1 MKRVALVILMVLGA
15 CDATD
20 SRGWLVD
27 RTRLL
32 GARTEAD
39 GDPTRASVAVGEHAN
54 VTWLV
59 ASPTPAVALSY
70 AWAACAPPS
79 SDLPTPRC
87 EGAVLASGSGSAGT
101 TGLVGVGLV
110 VPQTAGTDLFMLGA
124 FCSDG
129 SAPPVLDLVHFTATC
144 ANGTALLGT
153 TSLAIGGTNHNPP
166 IDDGDVLLD
175 DQPLPPSMV
184 GPVDAP
190 CTGAPEAPV
199 VLASGGDR
207 QLRFRF
213 HDEQRELADNGVRES
228 LVASHVV
235 SAGVLDR
242 QYSALDP
249 NEAAPKTVK
258 IPWTPP
264 VASDVPD
271 VGRII
276 ELFFVLRDGRGG
288 TTFARR
294 TLCAR
299 SH

>member
-1 MKRVALVILMVLGA
+1 VKRVVLVLLGLLGA
-15 CDATD
+15 CDDTD
-20 SRGWLVD
+20 ARGWLVD

-32 GARTEAD
+32 GARTEAAS
-39 GDPTRASVAVGEHAN
+39 DPTRASVAVGEQAN

-79 SDLPTPRC
+79 GDLPSPRC

-101 TGLVGVGLV
+101 TGLVGIGLV
-110 VPQTAGTDLFMLGA
+110 VPPVAGTDLFMLGA
-124 FCSDG
+124 FCSNG
-129 SAPPVLDLVHFTATC
+129 SAPPVLDPAHFTATC

-153 TSLAIGGTNHNPP
+153 TSLGIGGANHNPP
-166 IDDGDVLLD
+166 IDDGDVFLD
-175 DQPLPPSMV
+175 DMTLPPSTI

-190 CTGAPEAPV
+190 CAGAPAAPV

-207 QLRFRF
+207 QLHFRF
-213 HDEQRELADNGVRES
+213 HDEQREVADNGVRES
-228 LVASHVV
+228 LVVSHVV

-249 NEAAPKTVK
+249 NEAAPKTVA

-271 VGRII
+271 AGRII